1 MEKQTNNKT
10 SVEEAND
17 ISVLASKI
25 YMNIT
30 DIKDFSKQD
39 LEKLLKE
46 NEDLRSSLNRLLTD
60 SLNESDENTKQD
72 FQKAI
77 LELIL
82 TIIFGIINVSIVSI
96 MPTIGLCTTF
106 AYLTYTTM
114 NYVHFK
120 NKKSKTKSNLQEL
133 KKDDEK
139 ISRIINNLD
148 NNELFIK
155 RELKKFEVEETK
167 KAESQEASKS
177 KSQEVSKVELANKV
191 IQDFYETGIIPEIS
205 DELKETIIAL
215 LKNSVEC
222 KEINIITILEESRKK
237 VNYEDSKSAKLELN
251 KNGKN

>member
-1 MEKQTNNKT
+1 MEKQTINKT
-10 SVEEAND
+10 NIEKASD
-17 ISVLASKI
+17 ISSSATKI
-25 YMNIT
+25 YMDIT
-30 DIKDFSKQD
+30 DIKEFSKSY
-39 LEKLLKE
+39 LEELLKE
-46 NEDLRSSLNRLLTD
+46 NEDLKDKLNKLLERND
-60 SLNESDENTKQD
+60 
-72 FQKAI
+72 
-77 LELIL
+77 LELEKATTL
-82 TIIFGIINVSIVSI
+82 SVSKEIKRMLKIVAIMLVNLALISI
-96 MPTIGLCTTF
+96 APTIGLFTTPI
-106 AYLTYTTM
+106 YM
-114 NYVHFK
+114 IYVIK
-120 NKKSKTKSNLQEL
+120 SYKSSKENSIEYKKRVKEIRQVNDKSQGI
-133 KKDDEK
+133 K
-139 ISRIINNLD
+139 NNLD

-167 KAESQEASKS
+167 KVESQEASKS